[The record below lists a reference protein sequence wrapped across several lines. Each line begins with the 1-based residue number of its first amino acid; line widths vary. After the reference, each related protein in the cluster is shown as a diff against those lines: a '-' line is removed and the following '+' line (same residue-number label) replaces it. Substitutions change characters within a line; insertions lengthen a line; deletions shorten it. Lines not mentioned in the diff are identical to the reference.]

1 MSAARELTPKEKFRQ
16 RADAAARKLRQALI
30 DASLDAELAGK
41 PPIQIPPQLAND
53 IADGKPQMIVT
64 RTHGEVGDVVS
75 ARRVGGYVTASRLSV
90 RTAVMALDAA
100 RKPGEPAIMEKL
112 TGVLTVLAEDGD
124 VAAARVLTERLDPPP
139 VGRGIK
145 LAITKNMSVEEKLAV
160 LEKAV
165 SDGEVTPSEGVQ
177 VAQIFLRQV
186 ELSELREIR
195 GQLDEMKRA
204 ISGRG

>member
-30 DASLDAELAGK
+30 DASLDAELAGR

-53 IADGKPQMIVT
+53 IGDG
-64 RTHGEVGDVVS
+64 THQGPMRSHGTVGDVIGG
-75 ARRVGGYVTASRLSV
+75 RRAGYVTASRLSV

-112 TGVLTVLAEDGD
+112 TGVLTVLAEDGE

-139 VGRGIK
+139 VGRGIR
-145 LAITKNMSVEEKLAV
+145 LAIRKDMTVEEKLAV
-160 LEKAV
+160 LEAAV
-165 SDGEVTPSEGVQ
+165 SAGEVTPSEGVQ

-195 GQLDEMKRA
+195 GQLDEMRRTL
-204 ISGRG
+204 SGRG